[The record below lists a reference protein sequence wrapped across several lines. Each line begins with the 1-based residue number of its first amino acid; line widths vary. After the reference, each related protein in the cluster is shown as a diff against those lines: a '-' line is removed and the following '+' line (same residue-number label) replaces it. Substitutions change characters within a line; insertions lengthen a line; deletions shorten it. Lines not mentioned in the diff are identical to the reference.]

1 MTLIVP
7 IAADSP
13 EYDCKLPPVFSLT
26 EAGYMR
32 CVQSVQALDLTRF
45 DKILF
50 VILDKH
56 DRRFGIADMLRLQIS
71 RLGLDNAQVL
81 TLPEP
86 TADQPET
93 VAQTIA
99 MAHLSGPV
107 FIKDADCGFN
117 AEWIP
122 SANCVAVHPL
132 ERLSLVDPQHKS
144 YVTVDDMGFVTNI
157 IEKRVVSHFF
167 CAGGYG
173 FADADEFMAHYRK
186 LRGFGQL
193 YLSHIIY
200 AMLLDGKTFR
210 PVFTD
215 NYRDYTLEHQ

>member
-45 DKILF
+45 DRILF

-81 TLPEP
+81 ILPEP

-122 SANCVAVHPL
+122 SDNCVAVHPL

-144 YVTVDDMGFVTNI
+144 YVTVDDMGFVTFSAPEAMVSPMPMSSWHTTGNSVVSGNYI
-157 IEKRVVSHFF
+157 FHISSLRCFWMEKRSVPSSQTTT
-167 CAGGYG
+167 ATT
-173 FADADEFMAHYRK
+173 
-186 LRGFGQL
+186 Q
-193 YLSHIIY
+193 
-200 AMLLDGKTFR
+200 
-210 PVFTD
+210 
-215 NYRDYTLEHQ
+215 